1 MGFFSWEEQMVR
13 PLERRLPS
21 DDELINIANRLEEL
35 KNNKDLEYLSFV
47 AGTCL
52 VLIEDLRAR
61 SERWWKHEQ
70 RIKALEERLSE

>member
-1 MGFFSWEEQMVR
+1 MVR
-13 PLERRLPS
+13 PIDRRLPS
-21 DDELINIANRLEEL
+21 DEELINIAKRLEEL
-35 KNNKDLEYLSFV
+35 EHDKDLGHLSFV

-52 VLIEDLRAR
+52 VLIEDLRTR